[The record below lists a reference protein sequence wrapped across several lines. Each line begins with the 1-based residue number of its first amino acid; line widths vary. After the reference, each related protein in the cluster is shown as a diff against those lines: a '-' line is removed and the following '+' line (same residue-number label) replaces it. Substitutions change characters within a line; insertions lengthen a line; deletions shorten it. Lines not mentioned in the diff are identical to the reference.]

1 MQELQEI
8 AHGKSYG
15 VHALTIQK
23 RINRAKSKDFHT
35 DLGLFL
41 AANNLPLF
49 SRQSKTKLAAEASA
63 NVEKKSK
70 QKLFINLIGQSAV
83 IVLSFSDRRRNFY
96 LLSIKLRKMAAV
108 LQAFE
113 VKP

>member
-1 MQELQEI
+1 MRTLQKSKEVYLVGRFKVPKEEIEEI

-23 RINRAKSKDFHT
+23 RINRAERKDFHT
-35 DLGLFL
+35 YLGLSL

-63 NVEKKSK
+63 NVEKKK
-70 QKLFINLIGQSAV
+70 
-83 IVLSFSDRRRNFY
+83 
-96 LLSIKLRKMAAV
+96 
-108 LQAFE
+108 
-113 VKP
+113 